1 MASGDVSGHPS
12 SRPLCIPAPL
22 VDRKGVRRAECAH
35 RAGTSALGMGGSQE
49 GLLLPHV
56 PCPCRTASWDIW
68 GGKGPWGEG
77 PSQPITVGDLGGASV
92 SPSVNKGV
100 MMAASLGGCE
110 SVARAGP
117 SQAREQSEKAPET
130 CTEHLSRAQP

>member
-35 RAGTSALGMGGSQE
+35 RAETSALGMGGSQE

-77 PSQPITVGDLGGASV
+77 PSQPITVGDLGE
-92 SPSVNKGV
+92 PQF
-100 MMAASLGGCE
+100 
-110 SVARAGP
+110 P
-117 SQAREQSEKAPET
+117 
-130 CTEHLSRAQP
+130 HL